1 MKEDELKDLNI
12 VSISLAF
19 VCLMCPGPLS
29 LNVPS
34 RPQPFVLMACI
45 SAQALEQDHSVR
57 ELFVH

>member
-1 MKEDELKDLNI
+1 MKEDELKDLHI

-34 RPQPFVLMACI
+34 RSQPFVSDGLYI
-45 SAQALEQDHSVR
+45 GSGS
-57 ELFVH
+57 